1 MSYTHWHVTS
11 VYCHRDI
18 CISLYHLHILA
29 TGKVTMSV
37 EDEEIIVPANLGS
50 PGGLDEDDVVF
61 SYIRE
66 PNEDAKFKAK
76 LSSLYTNE
84 SLTT

>member
-1 MSYTHWHVTS
+1 
-11 VYCHRDI
+11 
-18 CISLYHLHILA
+18 
-29 TGKVTMSV
+29 MSV

-61 SYIRE
+61 SYIKE

>member
-1 MSYTHWHVTS
+1 
-11 VYCHRDI
+11 
-18 CISLYHLHILA
+18 
-29 TGKVTMSV
+29 MSV